1 MAEATLTPGQRAQV
15 VAFANQHGP
24 TRAARRFQVPLGS
37 VKGWQV
43 RARRREARRAAWAEA
58 ARGAPGSPPVAEPD
72 TSEDIIR
79 ERMAAGVCLRCGGA
93 GRVVI
98 PPVRRGSV
106 LIRRARRIGCPDC
119 GGPVRHIQVVEHPP
133 EAWTE
138 AQAAAG
144 DAGLGWSPDEW
155 ARIRAGEPDPD
166 GRRMTGRP
174 DAS

>member
-1 MAEATLTPGQRAQV
+1 MAERLTPAQRVQV
-15 VAFANQHGP
+15 VAFANAHGP

-37 VKGWQV
+37 VKAWQV
-43 RARRREARRAAWAEA
+43 RAKVRAAKARAWAEA
-58 ARGAPGSPPVAEPD
+58 ARQDQPQPVADLDPA
-72 TSEDIIR
+72 EDVIR
-79 ERMAAGVCLRCGGA
+79 QRMAAGSCLRCGGA
-93 GRVVI
+93 GRVLV
-98 PPVRRGSV
+98 PAVRRGS
-106 LIRRARRIGCPDC
+106 LTIQRARRIGCPDC
-119 GGPVRHIQVVEHPP
+119 GGPVRHVQVVEHPR